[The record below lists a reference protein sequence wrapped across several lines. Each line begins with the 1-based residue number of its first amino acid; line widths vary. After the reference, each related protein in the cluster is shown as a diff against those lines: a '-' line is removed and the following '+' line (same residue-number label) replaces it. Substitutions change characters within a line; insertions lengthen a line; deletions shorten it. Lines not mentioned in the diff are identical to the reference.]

1 MPPIAS
7 RVASRFL
14 RQAGV
19 LGTWEFLSDESKD
32 VVLGAWVF
40 DLRQGLNGRPGT
52 VYLNGRPKP
61 TKVTVDGDARLKL
74 VGYAVPEVGFVEYDP
89 DRRQVK
95 VLSRSGSVLA
105 YDNVNV
111 RFDHTTSALKAA
123 GKALSLA
130 SIMLLND
137 LKHGD
142 AGAAQIREQAD
153 EAAALEEDRRDRA
166 ERLEQVQ
173 RQFERDDAW
182 IRSLAEFVKGANVRR
197 TTLDEGYMGGPY
209 QTSNTTTE
217 QASVDIRP
225 WLQGHGMS
233 ERAFADALSRVDAK
247 QMFPVGEHMGLREV
261 HGAPIVKSKVA
272 YTLEG
277 GNLVLTYRET
287 IYYN

>member
-277 GNLVLTYRET
+277 GNLVLTYRER

>member
-1 MPPIAS
+1 
-7 RVASRFL
+7 
-14 RQAGV
+14 
-19 LGTWEFLSDESKD
+19 
-32 VVLGAWVF
+32 
-40 DLRQGLNGRPGT
+40 
-52 VYLNGRPKP
+52 
-61 TKVTVDGDARLKL
+61 
-74 VGYAVPEVGFVEYDP
+74 
-89 DRRQVK
+89 VK

-130 SIMLLND
+130 STMLLND

-142 AGAAQIREQAD
+142 AGAAQVREQERAD
-153 EAAALEEDRRDRA
+153 EASALEQYRRDRA
-166 ERLEQVQ
+166 ERIEQAQREKAQREKAQ

-182 IRSLAEFVKGANVRR
+182 IRSLAEFVKFGRRARR

-247 QMFPVGEHMGLREV
+247 RMFPVGEHMGLREV

>member
-166 ERLEQVQ
+166 ERLEQAQ

-272 YTLEG
+272 YTIEG
-277 GNLVLTYRET
+277 GSLVLTYRET

>member
-166 ERLEQVQ
+166 ERLEQAQ

-261 HGAPIVKSKVA
+261 HGAPIVKSKAA

-277 GNLVLTYRET
+277 GNLVLTYRER